1 MGRDCFNPGHILV
14 TGGAGFIGS
23 HLTDHLLRRYP
34 DARITVL
41 DALTYAGR
49 RENLA
54 DAMKSGRLEFVHGS
68 INDNKV
74 LNRVMAGVEAVF
86 HLAAESHVPRSFDDP
101 DLFDRVNRAGTKAV
115 LEAAAQTGVT
125 RFLHMSTDE
134 VYGATEERCTETAT
148 TNPTTPYARSK
159 AAAETEC
166 AAFRGSGMDV
176 RILRPANA
184 VGLRQHCEKLM
195 PRFVGHALAGLA
207 LPVEGSGRQR
217 RSFVP
222 VGDLARAIM
231 LVFNHPQAEGGTYNV
246 EGLET
251 LDIREVAALVSQA
264 AGVALECRAVA
275 DREVNDSAYM
285 IDGSALQGL
294 GYTQQSNVERE
305 IRTMLAQEA
314 DRLREA
320 VEPRRTSVIAPPSL
334 APDMDDVTSLPKPV
348 PYHVPH
354 RRGRPGKHLSAVLE
368 GTRLA
373 GGGEHTRAVEAQIAA
388 DTGAHRVW
396 LTHSC
401 TGAMEVAAL
410 ALGLGPGDDV
420 IVPSF
425 TFTATATAFARTGA
439 RIVLCDIDPATMMLD
454 AESVGRC
461 ITDKTRAVVAV
472 HYGGALAPMEE
483 IAALCQPRGIEIVE
497 DAAQS
502 VGVLHHGW
510 ASGTFGRFGCYSF
523 HDTKVVHCGQGGA
536 LLVND
541 ASETLL
547 KRVDRIM
554 ERGTNFSD
562 CRAGVVDHYEWTG
575 PGSSFRP
582 SEMQAALLRDNWE
595 QLDAIVTHRRAVASV
610 YHRMFDQNGLPFTL
624 LKAGAD
630 TRSNHHIV
638 GLVMDKPDTAEDLMA
653 ALAAQGIQAMSHYK
667 PLHLSREALR
677 TMPNAPHL
685 PGAEYVWRR
694 LVRLPVHTE
703 MTPGDAEFVAQCVLA
718 WAARDGL
725 PRPDAGTE
733 PSLLA
738 LAG

>member
-1 MGRDCFNPGHILV
+1 MGRDCFNPGRILI

-54 DAMKSGRLEFVHGS
+54 GAMKTGRLDFVHGS
-68 INDNKV
+68 VNDAKV
-74 LNRVMAGVEAVF
+74 LNRVMAGTDAVF

-115 LEAAAQTGVT
+115 LEAAAQNGVT

-134 VYGATEERCTETAT
+134 VYGATQQRCTEAAELR
-148 TNPTTPYARSK
+148 PTTPYSKSK
-159 AAAETEC
+159 ADAEGEC
-166 AAFRGSGMDV
+166 AAFRGSGMDI

-184 VGLRQHCEKLM
+184 VGTRQHAEKLL
-195 PRFVGHALAGLA
+195 PRFVGHALAGMA
-207 LPVEGSGRQR
+207 LPVEGSGRQQR
-217 RSFVP
+217 CFVP
-222 VGDLARAIM
+222 VGDLVRAM
-231 LVFNHPQAEGGTYNV
+231 LLVFNHPLAAGGTFNV
-246 EGLET
+246 EGRET
-251 LDIREVAALVSQA
+251 LDIHEVAALVSQV
-264 AGVALECRAVA
+264 AGVPLKSRPVA
-275 DREVNDSAYM
+275 DRAINDSAYM
-285 IDGSALQGL
+285 IDGSALEAL
-294 GYTQQSNVERE
+294 GYVQQSSVERE

-314 DRLREA
+314 DWLREA
-320 VEPRRTSVIAPPSL
+320 AKPRRTSIIAPPAL
-334 APDMDDVTSLPKPV
+334 APSMEDVTSLPKPIA
-348 PYHVPH
+348 YHVPH
-354 RRGRPGKHLSAVLE
+354 RKGRPGEHLMSVLE

-373 GGGEHTRAVEAQIAA
+373 GGGEHTRAIETRIAA

-410 ALGLGPGDDV
+410 ALGLGPGDEV
-420 IVPSF
+420 VVPSY
-425 TFTATATAFARTGA
+425 TFAATATAFARTGA
-439 RIVLCDIDPATMMLD
+439 RIVLCDVDPATMMLN
-454 AESVGRC
+454 AKTVEQA
-461 ITDKTRAVVAV
+461 ITERTRAVVPV

-502 VGVLHHGW
+502 VGVQHRGW

-523 HDTKVVHCGQGGA
+523 HDTKVLHCGQGGA

-541 ASETLL
+541 ASEALL

-562 CRAGVVDHYEWTG
+562 CRAGLVSHYEWVG

-595 QLDAIVTHRRAVASV
+595 QLDAIIAQRRAIASV
-610 YHRMFDQNGLPFTL
+610 YQRMFDQKGLPFRL
-624 LKAGAD
+624 LKADAD
-630 TRSNHHIV
+630 TRSNHHIA
-638 GLVMDKPDTAEDLMA
+638 GLIMDRPDAAEDLIA
-653 ALAAQGIQAMSHYK
+653 ALAGQGIQAMSHYK
-667 PLHLSREALR
+667 PLHLSQEALR
-677 TMPNAPHL
+677 NMAQTPHL
-685 PGAEYVWRR
+685 PGAEHVWKR
-694 LVRLPVHTE
+694 LVRLPVHAE
-703 MTPGDAEFVAQCVLA
+703 MTPQDAEFVATCVLA
-718 WAARDGL
+718 WAARQGL
-725 PRPDAGTE
+725 RRDEGLQ